1 MFFLLLSF
9 KGFKHGK
16 VDQKVH
22 SLKFQILNMVFFNI
36 NKKKNSK
43 LLTSLII
50 KLALILPLSFDE
62 LNTKF

>member
-36 NKKKNSK
+36 NKKKKFKTFNKSHYQI
-43 LLTSLII
+43 SLDSSIE
-50 KLALILPLSFDE
+50 F
-62 LNTKF
+62 